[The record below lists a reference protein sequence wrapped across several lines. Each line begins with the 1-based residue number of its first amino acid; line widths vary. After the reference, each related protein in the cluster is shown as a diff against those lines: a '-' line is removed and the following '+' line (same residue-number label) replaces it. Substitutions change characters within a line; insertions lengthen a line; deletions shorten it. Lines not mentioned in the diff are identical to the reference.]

1 MIKINL
7 LNSYKELAAASSG
20 GSGGGVLMS
29 DDEEKKKILLDF
41 LKRAVVVVI
50 GPLGL
55 YFYEGQIIP
64 ELQATL
70 NEANGRYAELKQFND
85 SKQGLAEEIKRY
97 EAEQA
102 RFTAQTDFINKID
115 RDKVNEY
122 RLFEHLKNSTP
133 ENVWINRLELMGNS
147 LTIAAESDNA
157 KEIEKFIQRLS
168 NADFIRNLI
177 PTNQTN
183 KKNFADTDVSTTLMT
198 LKAELA
204 SEVAAPAPTEVTK

>member
-7 LNSYKELAAASSG
+7 LNSYKETAAVAGGASG
-20 GSGGGVLMS
+20 GMSLMS
-29 DDEEKKKILLDF
+29 DDEEKKKVYLDF
-41 LKRAVVVVI
+41 VKRAVVLVI

-55 YFYEGQIIP
+55 YLYEGQIIP
-64 ELQATL
+64 ELQTAL
-70 NEANGRYAELKQFND
+70 NETNGKFQELKQFND
-85 SKQGLAEEIKRY
+85 SKQGLAEEIKKY

-102 RFTAQTDFINKID
+102 RFKAQTDFINKID

-133 ENVWINRLELMGNS
+133 ENVWINKLELLGNS
-147 LTIAAESDNA
+147 LTINAESDNG

-168 NADFIRNLI
+168 NTDFIKNLI
-177 PTNQTN
+177 PTNQIN
-183 KKNFADTDVSTTLMT
+183 KKNFADTDVSTTVMT

-204 SEVAAPAPTEVTK
+204 SEATQ

>member
-7 LNSYKELAAASSG
+7 LNSYKEMASNSGG
-20 GSGGGVLMS
+20 GSGGMSLMS
-29 DDEEKKKILLDF
+29 DDEEKRKIYLDF
-41 LKRAVVVVI
+41 LKRVVVVTI

-55 YFYEGQIIP
+55 YLYEGQIIP
-64 ELQATL
+64 DLQTVL
-70 NEANGRYAELKQFND
+70 NETNARYAELKQFND
-85 SKQGLAEEIKRY
+85 SKQGLAEEIKKY

-133 ENVWINRLELMGNS
+133 DNVWINRLELQGNS
-147 LTIAAESDNA
+147 LTINAESDNA

-168 NADFIRNLI
+168 NADFIKNLI
-177 PTNQTN
+177 PTSQTN

-204 SEVAAPAPTEVTK
+204 VEVTK